1 MTIIPVQTFVL
12 PIVASGGGTSG
23 MSSVLPMTWVSDN
36 TGQTPPPRGQ
46 VIWTDNTGAPS
57 MNINHEYMKKVQDA
71 VQTKAFQDMVDRN
84 RGTAYESTDKL
95 HKALEIFSIEEITK
109 ISALKRKAQD
119 ARTKFLHNVSNAIE
133 HHNCQDKVV
142 MAGGCFTS
150 WYHNEPVKDI
160 DVFILNQRDIMDAL
174 FTVVQKDP
182 DRFEFVGNSSYM
194 TNAKVSYTAFDTATH
209 IQYIVSECKT
219 REELLD
225 HFDLEHDCISFVEN
239 KLYITRDAFDAM
251 RTKTLK
257 NHKSNKAADW
267 RINKFLIDRGFRVG

>member
-1 MTIIPVQTFVL
+1 MKEMRD
-12 PIVASGGGTSG
+12 IVNDFNNWSVTS
-23 MSSVLPMTWVSDN
+23 
-36 TGQTPPPRGQ
+36 PPPRGQ
-46 VIWTDNTGAPS
+46 VIWTDNTGPIVDVTVSSGGPS
-57 MNINHEYMKKVQDA
+57 MAINHEYLKEIEDKIK
-71 VQTKAFQDMVDRN
+71 TKAFQDMVDRN
-84 RGTAYESTDKL
+84 KGTAYESTDKL

-119 ARTKFLHNVSNAIE
+119 ARTKFLHNVLNAME

-150 WYHNEPVKDI
+150 WYHNEPAKDI
-160 DVFILNQRDIMDAL
+160 DVFILNERDIMDAL

-182 DRFEFVGNSSYM
+182 DRFKVGNSSYM
-194 TNAKVSYTAFDTATH
+194 TNAKVSYTAFDTATQ
-209 IQYIVSECKT
+209 IQYIVSEYKT

-257 NHKSNKAADW
+257 NHKGNKPPDW
-267 RINKFLIDRGFRVG
+267 RMNKFHIDRGFRVG

>member
-1 MTIIPVQTFVL
+1 
-12 PIVASGGGTSG
+12 

-36 TGQTPPPRGQ
+36 TGPIYETSQ
-46 VIWTDNTGAPS
+46 
-57 MNINHEYMKKVQDA
+57 NINHEYMKKVQDA

-84 RGTAYESTDKL
+84 KGTAYESTDTL

-109 ISALKRKAQD
+109 ISELKRKALD
-119 ARTKFLHNVSNAIE
+119 ARTKFLHKVSNAMVN
-133 HHNCQDKVV
+133 HNWQDKVV

-160 DVFILNQRDIMDAL
+160 DVFILDSTYIADAL
-174 FTVVQKDP
+174 FECIKKDL
-182 DRFEFVGNSSYM
+182 DRFKVGNSSYM
-194 TNAKVSYTAFDTATH
+194 TNAEVSYTAFDTATK
-209 IQYIVSECKT
+209 IQYIVSEYKT

-225 HFDLEHDCISFVEN
+225 HFDLEHDCISYCDH
-239 KLYITRDAFDAM
+239 KLYITREAFDAM

-257 NHKSNKAADW
+257 NHKGNKPADW